1 MLQSAA
7 GKVSF
12 LFYFLFLLGLIVS
25 QQYKMVAG
33 QWYKVTCSFLL
44 IIVLPR
50 YFCCKFWQ
58 STASSALGFFC
69 FLPASCHGNQAGSSP
84 VPEDA
89 DVSLQQGTQG
99 EQLGLLGSPL
109 GTSRKPDFDDCG
121 CLFLCFFFLI
131 IIFYFLF
138 LSGKGKMQK
147 VAGGVFWLSALGTV
161 LKRAMLHSWA
171 SSF

>member
-121 CLFLCFFFLI
+121 CLFLCFFF
-131 IIFYFLF
+131 FNYYFLF
-138 LSGKGKMQK
+138 SFPEWQRKNAESRGWSFLAFSTWDSAEKGY
-147 VAGGVFWLSALGTV
+147 
-161 LKRAMLHSWA
+161 A
-171 SSF
+171 S